1 MKANFDGTV
10 EKDVTVT
17 IEGWYLK
24 YLLRQDQMKASVR
37 IHDTETNTDTS
48 IDLDAPV
55 FDAPAAEKWCTAPY
69 YYGEINE
76 FEVVSAVTIYS
87 STVIAG
93 RMVVMG
99 PNGGTHTVTID
110 SNGDFSYVNSN
121 TNATL
126 VLFGAFYDPG

>member
-76 FEVVSAVTIYS
+76 FEVVNLAFSDAMDLFVLERSGGDPIY
-87 STVIAG
+87 VAAA
-93 RMVVMG
+93 
-99 PNGGTHTVTID
+99 
-110 SNGDFSYVNSN
+110 
-121 TNATL
+121 NARENL
-126 VLFGAFYDPG
+126 PEIMKRFRFILD